1 MTEDEFMSLG
11 DPVTEDEEIQEEVL
25 DVDVTDD
32 AAGAEEEPGE
42 EETGEEAE
50 QEEEAG
56 EQQTAAPPVPPV
68 PQFNPEEARQ
78 RAEAYRKRMEYEQE
92 FIKVAGKMNPYRG
105 TVISTPEEYET
116 YKADHENAQKQS
128 LMQRIQQGTATADE
142 LNSYV
147 QSIVKQQLQTS
158 PELQRAKVAAEKAEQ
173 AERLARIESGKNRL
187 QADIDALNKEYPACG
202 IKSVEDIK
210 DPAIVNYMRR
220 GLSVTE
226 AYYLTHRQEL
236 AKKQQEVTKQ
246 AVINQANSKNH
257 LKTTKGGASED
268 ISVPEDVKE
277 QYKKFFPDWTDKQIA
292 ADYKKHS

>member
-11 DPVTEDEEIQEEVL
+11 DPVTEDEEIQEEVQ
-25 DVDVTDD
+25 DVDLTDD
-32 AAGAEEEPGE
+32 AAGDEEEP
-42 EETGEEAE
+42 GEEAE

-68 PQFNPEEARQ
+68 PQLNPEEARQ

-92 FIKVAGKMNPYRG
+92 FIKAAGKMNPYRG

-158 PELQRAKVAAEKAEQ
+158 PEIQRAKIAAEKAEQ

-210 DPAIVNYMRR
+210 DPAIVNYLRR

-236 AKKQQEVTKQ
+236 AKKQQEAAKQ

-257 LKTTKGGASED
+257 LKTTKGGAGDDTGVTEEMIAEWSHFYQNTPRAEL
-268 ISVPEDVKE
+268 VKKI
-277 QYKKFFPDWTDKQIA
+277 KKYMKE
-292 ADYKKHS
+292 